1 MSWNTV
7 NEDAAAARRYRQHA
21 RGVRAMAIQIQ
32 DPTIRSA
39 LDWIARDYETM
50 AQLRVKMGKLARSL
64 RKHTLPHASA
74 GTFQTSFR
82 SGSERSE

>member
-1 MSWNTV
+1 MTREIM

-21 RGVRAMAIQIQ
+21 RGVRAIAARIQ

-39 LDWIARDYETM
+39 LGWIARDYETM

-64 RKHTLPHASA
+64 RERTIAPTPA
-74 GTFQTSFR
+74 GTFHD
-82 SGSERSE
+82 SESLRT